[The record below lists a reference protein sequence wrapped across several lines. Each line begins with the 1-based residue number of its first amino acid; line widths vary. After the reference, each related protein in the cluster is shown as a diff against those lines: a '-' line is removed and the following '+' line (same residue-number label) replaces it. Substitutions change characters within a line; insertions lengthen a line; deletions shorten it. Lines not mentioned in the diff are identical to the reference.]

1 VNRLSSSIEAAFS
14 LPMIIKLCRKLVS
27 VLAREFDVVQAVS
40 DANRQFVVHHTC
52 CRTSGHS
59 TSHAE
64 SEWNRGTHSKT
75 SEESWWLFL
84 TARDDIDNC
93 NTAFGAGRRH
103 MYSRRRLCVDTVSA
117 IKLAMSVT
125 QFVSSGL
132 R

>member
-1 VNRLSSSIEAAFS
+1 
-14 LPMIIKLCRKLVS
+14 MS

-93 NTAFGAGRRH
+93 NTAFGAGATA
-103 MYSRRRLCVDTVSA
+103 YVLKTTPVC
-117 IKLAMSVT
+117 
-125 QFVSSGL
+125 G
-132 R
+132 